1 MSTGVKKT
9 KKIESSFVNMV
20 VVLLLIALISAGI
33 LALTY
38 EYTREDIAAHQLA
51 KQIAAIDAV
60 LPEYDNDILADQ
72 QQIEGTSVFPAYSN
86 GSLVGVA
93 VLGLSDR
100 AFSGEM
106 EVMAGFSPDGTLLNT
121 TAVRHAETPG
131 LGSKVNDDRFASQF
145 SSIDM
150 TAGDLSSDGN
160 EPDGLAVR
168 KDGGQIDSITA
179 ATISSRAYCHAVN
192 IAWESAQQFFGG
204 RE

>member
-1 MSTGVKKT
+1 MSSAAKKA

-33 LALTY
+33 LAATY
-38 EYTREDIAAHQLA
+38 EYTKEDIAGHQLA

-60 LPEYDNDILADQ
+60 LPEYDNNILEDQ
-72 QQIEGTSVFPAYSN
+72 RQIDGMSVFPAYSG

-93 VLGLSDR
+93 VLGFSDR

-106 EVMAGFSPDGTLLNT
+106 EVMAGFSPDGTLLNA

-131 LGSKVNDDRFASQF
+131 LGSKVNDERFASQF
-145 SSIDM
+145 TSIDM
-150 TAGDLSSDGN
+150 TAADLSGDGN
-160 EPDGLAVR
+160 NSGGLAVR
-168 KDGGQIDSITA
+168 KDGGEIDSITA

-192 IAWESAQQFFGG
+192 TAWNSARQFFGG